1 MTERGPILA
10 LGPVDALVADH
21 LLPFGEVVEAGPGGP
36 SLAEVLPVAIGL
48 IARGSSVV
56 DRQLITAAPR
66 LRVIGRSGIGVDLV
80 DLASASERRIPVVV
94 TPNAGTNAVA
104 EGALAL
110 ILHLVKRLGPLTE
123 LVREGRWAERESVD
137 VGDLEGATLGIV
149 GFGRIGL
156 RLAELGRVLNMRVVA
171 YDPYGDPVT
180 AAGLGV
186 ELVDLKRLAETA
198 DVISLHAPL
207 TTETTHLIDAAVLAR
222 VRRGTILVNCGRG
235 GLLDLDAVH
244 AALLDGRL
252 AGVGLDVYEPEP
264 PPPGG
269 HPIFRHP
276 AVVLTPHVLGLSRR
290 ARRRTFED
298 MSNGMAAV
306 LGGGRARHIANPEIY
321 EGS

>member
-1 MTERGPILA
+1 M
-10 LGPVDALVADH
+10 
-21 LLPFGEVVEAGPGGP
+21 
-36 SLAEVLPVAIGL
+36 AIGL

-80 DLASASERRIPVVV
+80 DLASASERHIPVVV

-149 GFGRIGL
+149 GFGRIGR
-156 RLAELGRVLNMRVVA
+156 RLAELGQVLNMRVVA
-171 YDPYGDPVT
+171 YDPYGDPAT

-186 ELVDLKRLAETA
+186 ELVDLERLAETA

-222 VRRGTILVNCGRG
+222 VRTGTVLVNCGRG

-290 ARRRTFED
+290 ARRRIFEE
-298 MSNGMAAV
+298 MSAGMAAV
-306 LGGGRARHIANPEIY
+306 LAGGRAAHIANPEIY
-321 EGS
+321 EGA